1 MAIISLTLCISILA
15 VCTVFNLHIC
25 QKKWKQRPICDNN
38 EQSGLKYQGKRGQA
52 KTLKGFKS
60 KG

>member
-25 QKKWKQRPICDNN
+25 EKMKKRPICDNN

-52 KTLKGFKS
+52 KTLKGSKS

>member
-1 MAIISLTLCISILA
+1 MHFHSCGLYGVQFAYLS
-15 VCTVFNLHIC
+15 
-25 QKKWKQRPICDNN
+25 KKWKQRPICDNN

-52 KTLKGFKS
+52 KTLKGSKS